1 MSKILE
7 TEFRKELYKNL
18 IDAGYDK
25 SEAQTIVGKKYY
37 GALHESVKQG
47 VDEFLTSIVQEK
59 FDVTLDINGIN
70 EKIKE
75 LKKLK
80 EFLNT

>member
-1 MSKILE
+1 MGKILE
-7 TEFRKELYKNL
+7 AEFRKELYKNL

-25 SEAQTIVGKKYY
+25 SEAQVIVGKKYY

-47 VDEFLTSIVQEK
+47 VDEFLSSIVQEK
-59 FDVTLDINGIN
+59 FDVTLDTN
-70 EKIKE
+70 ELNDKITE

-80 EFLNT
+80 ELLNT

>member
-37 GALHESVKQG
+37 TALHESVKQG

-59 FDVTLDINGIN
+59 FDVTLDINGMN

-80 EFLNT
+80 ELLNT